1 MQIIKRIMDTQHTT
15 TVWEK
20 VKILSGSFAAVLIP
34 VIVAYIGYTYTQ
46 TIKEREIQGRFV
58 ELAVDI
64 LRDEPKPENKSLRD
78 WGTQI
83 INKYSGIQ
91 LTKELKNDLI
101 DRTSFPSERT
111 KYARK
116 LVIKNVPDD
125 SVGEI
130 NSLLLDA
137 GALEVRIHKEKGKDT
152 EITAIIGEDYV
163 ESVSKEI
170 SEILKKYR
178 PSKKD

>member
-1 MQIIKRIMDTQHTT
+1 M
-15 TVWEK
+15 V
-20 VKILSGSFAAVLIP
+20 IP

-64 LRDEPKPENKSLRD
+64 LRDEPKTENKALRL

-91 LTKELKNDLI
+91 LTKELKDDLI
-101 DRTSFPSERT
+101 TRTSFPSEKI

-116 LVIKNVPDD
+116 LVIKNIPDE
-125 SVGEI
+125 SVMEI
-130 NSLLLDA
+130 YSLLFKA
-137 GALEVRIHKEKGKDT
+137 GALEVSILQEKGKVT
-152 EITAIIGEDYV
+152 EITAVIPEEAV
-163 ESVSKEI
+163 QSVSKQI
-170 SEILKKYR
+170 SEILKKV
-178 PSKKD
+178 KKETID